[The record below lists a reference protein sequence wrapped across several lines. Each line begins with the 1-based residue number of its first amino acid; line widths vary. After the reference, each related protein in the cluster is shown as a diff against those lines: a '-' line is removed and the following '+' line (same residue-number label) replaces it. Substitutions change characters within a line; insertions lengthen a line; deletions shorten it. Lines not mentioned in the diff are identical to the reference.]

1 MLLSTLFILIGF
13 PWWLSGKE
21 STCNT
26 GATEDTASIP
36 ESGRSP
42 AEGNGNPLQWSCLE
56 NLTDRE
62 AWQATAYGVTKSM
75 AQLSDSTTTSHSYFV
90 I

>member
-13 PWWLSGKE
+13 PWWLGGKE
-21 STCNT
+21 SACNT

-42 AEGNGNPLQWSCLE
+42 GEGNGNPLQESCLE

-62 AWQATAYGVTKSM
+62 AWQATACGVTKRM
-75 AQLSDSTTTSHSYFV
+75 TQLSNSTTTSYSYFV